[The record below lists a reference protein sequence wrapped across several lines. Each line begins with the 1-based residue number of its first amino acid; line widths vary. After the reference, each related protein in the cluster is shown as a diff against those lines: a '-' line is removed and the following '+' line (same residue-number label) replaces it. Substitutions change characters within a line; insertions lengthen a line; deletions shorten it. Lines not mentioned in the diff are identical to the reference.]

1 MAIIH
6 STEYVIRRFSKTPLK
21 HRMSKCFLEKLLG
34 QEDLLERLV
43 FVTARDY
50 LSNTMLIAQAGT
62 EGTGFE
68 LELGVVE
75 SEHITLVNGR
85 LVKERKKSRE
95 MLIHEP
101 LEAIKVLQAFQG
113 TLYVQFIFE
122 GPIPDWYEQAALPT
136 EIVPNSS
143 LPPGF
148 AAFVRDQIDLVLL
161 AITLKHEIE
170 EALRTHNEE
179 AFRKNIKLYKQV
191 IKSCFWK
198 LS

>member
-1 MAIIH
+1 MVII
-6 STEYVIRRFSKTPLK
+6 SGNEYVIRRFSKTPLK
-21 HRMSKCFLEKLLG
+21 HRMSKYLLEKLLT
-34 QEDLLERLV
+34 QEDLLERIV

-68 LELGVVE
+68 LELGAVE

-85 LVKERKKSRE
+85 LVKDRRKSRE
-95 MLIHEP
+95 TLIHEP
-101 LEAIKVLQAFQG
+101 LEAIEVLQNFSG
-113 TLYVQFIFE
+113 TLYVQFVFE
-122 GPIPDWYEQAALPT
+122 GPIPLWYEQAALPT
-136 EIVPNSS
+136 EIVPDSS

-148 AAFVRDQIDLVLL
+148 AAFIRDQIDLVLL
-161 AITLKHEIE
+161 AITLKHEID

-179 AFRKNIKLYKQV
+179 AFREHIKLYKQV
-191 IKSCFWK
+191 TKSCFWK

>member
-6 STEYVIRRFSKTPLK
+6 STEYVIRRFSKIPLK

-95 MLIHEP
+95 MLIHDP

-170 EALRTHNEE
+170 ESLRTHNEE